1 MRESVM
7 SKPSVYVTRQIPAEN
22 IEALRAQFDVEVNME
37 DRALSRDELKD
48 KVRGRSAVISLL
60 TDTIDAE
67 ILDAA
72 GPGCRIV
79 ANYAVGYNNF
89 DLAAATQRKIILTN
103 TPGVL
108 DDATATHTFT
118 LLLAVARRIAEA
130 DKYVRDGKWR
140 GWAPMFFIGLD
151 VDRRVLGIAGL
162 GRIGK
167 NVARKAR
174 AFDMQILYHDVQR
187 DAAFEAETGA
197 VFVDKATLLRDADF
211 LTLHVPLLPATRHYI
226 GAAELKQM
234 KPTAVLINASRG
246 PVVDEQALVQALREK
261 WIFGAGLD
269 VFEDEPALAAG
280 LTELDNVVIVPHIAS
295 ATTGTRLAMG
305 EIAVGNV
312 VKVLNGLPPDTCVNP
327 DVLGT

>member
-1 MRESVM
+1 M
-7 SKPSVYVTRQIPAEN
+7 SKPKVYVTRAIPDAN
-22 IEALRAQFDVEVNME
+22 IEALRAEFEVEVNPD
-37 DRALSRDELKD
+37 DRALTKEELKQ
-48 KVRGRSAVISLL
+48 KVRGCDAVVSLL
-60 TDTIDAE
+60 TDTIDGE
-67 ILDAA
+67 VLDAA
-72 GPGCRIV
+72 GPQLKIV
-79 ANYAVGYNNF
+79 ANYAVGFNNF
-89 DLAAATQRKIILTN
+89 DLAAATRRKVILTN

-118 LLLAVARRIAEA
+118 LLLATARRIAEA
-130 DKYVRDGKWR
+130 DKYVRDGKWL

-151 VDRRVLGIAGL
+151 VDGKTLGIAGL

-174 AFDMQILYHDVQR
+174 GFDMKILYSDVKP

-197 VFVDKATLLRDADF
+197 VFVDKATLLKESDF
-211 LTLHVPLLPATRHYI
+211 LTLHVPLLPETRHYI

-234 KPTAVLINASRG
+234 KPTAVLINAARG
-246 PVVDEQALVQALREK
+246 PVVDEKALVEALREK

-269 VFEDEPALAAG
+269 VFENEPAIEPGLA
-280 LTELDNVVIVPHIAS
+280 ELDNVIIVPHIAS

-312 VKVLNGLPPDTCVNP
+312 KKVLNGLPPDTCVNP
-327 DVLGT
+327 DVLGK